1 MHSAILLLHICGGTL
16 GMLSGFVAV
25 FLRKGSRRHGVAGN
39 VFVVS
44 MLILSAT
51 GTYLAFLKS
60 EPDNVIGGALTGY
73 LVATAWMTA
82 RSRDGETSL
91 FDWGAFLLA
100 SAIGAVVI
108 TYGIEAANSPRGL
121 KDGDSAGSYF
131 FLGSIP
137 LLAAAGDLRMLM
149 RGISARQR
157 VARHLWRMC
166 FALFVASVSIFSARA
181 HLFPVLLRKTGVL
194 SVLSFLPLGLLVFW
208 MFRVR
213 FAKRAI
219 ALHPARTEQPA
230 RALVLNEVSR
240 PSLKRSFH
248 TETSRTVRPEWERVG

>member
-1 MHSAILLLHICGGTL
+1 MHSAILFLHICGGTF
-16 GMLSGFVAV
+16 GMVSGFVAV
-25 FLRKGSRRHGVAGN
+25 FLRKGSRQHGIVGN
-39 VFVVS
+39 VFVAS

-60 EPDNVIGGALTGY
+60 EPDNFIGGALTGY

-82 RSRDGETSL
+82 RSRDGETNL
-91 FDWGAFLLA
+91 RDWGAFLLA
-100 SAIGAVVI
+100 SAIGTVAI
-108 TYGIEAANSPRGL
+108 TYGIRAATSPVRH
-121 KDGDSAGSYF
+121 SAGPYF

-208 MFRVR
+208 MCRVR
-213 FAKRAI
+213 FAKQAI
-219 ALHPARTEQPA
+219 ALYPARTRSEFMRVQP
-230 RALVLNEVSR
+230 
-240 PSLKRSFH
+240 
-248 TETSRTVRPEWERVG
+248 